1 MNRGRRAGSNRIMA
15 ITGADMKKI
24 VEAVLATSV
33 FVMQGSPAF
42 AQSSA
47 DARPGGPTS
56 PSSQGPD
63 RATAEDFSSGSSGT
77 GTAASGAAVSTEGGN
92 SSLDS
97 NVRGNRSST
106 SDRETSR
113 SWDGVGSTG
122 GATGT
127 GVSSGTINDP
137 VDSSG
142 NSVTGGAGNGSAG
155 NAQSAP
161 PPVRPES
168 R

>member
-1 MNRGRRAGSNRIMA
+1 MNRIA
-15 ITGADMKKI
+15 K
-24 VEAVLATSV
+24 AVLVASV
-33 FVMQGSPAF
+33 LVLPAGAALAQGS
-42 AQSSA
+42 S
-47 DARPGGPTS
+47 DARPGGPTA
-56 PSSQGPD
+56 PSSQGPKK
-63 RATAEDFSSGSSGT
+63 ATTEDFSSGSSST
-77 GTAASGAAVSTEGGN
+77 GTAASGAAVTTEGGN
-92 SSLDS
+92 PALNS
-97 NVRGNRSST
+97 NIRGNRAST

-113 SWDGVGSTG
+113 TWNGVGSTG

-127 GVSSGTINDP
+127 GVSSGTINDQ

-142 NSVTGGAGNGSAG
+142 NSVTGSADNGTSG

>member
-1 MNRGRRAGSNRIMA
+1 MNKM
-15 ITGADMKKI
+15 
-24 VEAVLATSV
+24 VEAVLVASV
-33 FVMQGSPAF
+33 LVLPPGAAF
-42 AQSSA
+42 AQGSS
-47 DARPGGPTS
+47 DARPGGPTA
-56 PSSQGPD
+56 PSSQGPK
-63 RATAEDFSSGSSGT
+63 RATTEDFSSGASST
-77 GTAASGAAVSTEGGN
+77 GTAAAGASVTTEGGN
-92 SSLDS
+92 PALDS
-97 NVRGNRSST
+97 NIRGNRAST

-113 SWDGVGSTG
+113 TWNGVGSTG

-142 NSVTGGAGNGSAG
+142 NSVTGGADNGSSG

-161 PPVRPES
+161 PPARQES